1 MGLRIWTCVDS
12 VSCSSR
18 PCWHHG
24 SVYAQRLPARSSPSR
39 PPLRLSPSSF
49 SDLKLTLITS
59 FESNG
64 HCPSSRPCP
73 SLIPSFLRG
82 ACGYH
87 RLPRLVKCGGHQRCS
102 LKLDPFPLPDRPATY
117 HRYSGS
123 PLAPRFCCIIV
134 YRLPSQCPFAIAH
147 KLTLA

>member
-102 LKLDPFPLPDRPATY
+102 LKLDPSSAVAMPIRHRTQTHTRLNSPHWPSLSSSPSAPAPHHSL
-117 HRYSGS
+117 HRS
-123 PLAPRFCCIIV
+123 V
-134 YRLPSQCPFAIAH
+134 
-147 KLTLA
+147 